1 MARIEM
7 DRTVRPAVS
16 APWFA
21 ALPGRRGVASVMA
34 MLFMVVFSALALGFY
49 AATTTASQVANNEK
63 TATSARL
70 AAEAGVEFLSY
81 HLASLD
87 IPDNLTPSQIFD
99 EVYMQLATRMDT
111 TPNLGGSRVGY
122 DAVNITIPQVGYVK
136 LDPRGEQ
143 QFRINISLAGDVLV
157 TKVIGRSGGA
167 SIGRGIEIKFQ
178 KATNATAI
186 FNFGVASRGPVS
198 TTGQSTITGLTDP
211 TKGSVLST
219 NTTSATPISIM
230 GKLVSGDLST
240 VSETAAI
247 SWANGTSI
255 GGTSSNMLITRDHI
269 HKGVPEPR
277 FPDVDT
283 TVYATYATNTYV
295 TGMNQLDNVRIPAGT
310 NPSFSGNTLIRGV
323 LYVEAPNRVSFG
335 GNVTV
340 QGMIVVQNGAPLDM
354 TNNLLDFSGSVVH
367 KPASTLPASFGNV
380 RALDGVF
387 VLADKFRVK
396 MWGNFGL
403 VHGHII
409 ASQFQMGGSAEG
421 TIEGSIITTADLP
434 TTIDGSADVVIA
446 STGTTQYPAGVTFGI
461 HYTSIPGSYLEVPAN

>member
-1 MARIEM
+1 
-7 DRTVRPAVS
+7 
-16 APWFA
+16 
-21 ALPGRRGVASVMA
+21 MA

-70 AAEAGVEFLSY
+70 AAEAGVDFLRY

-87 IPDNLTPSQIFD
+87 IPDNLSTSQVFD

-136 LDPRGEQ
+136 VDPRGEQ
-143 QFRINISLAGDVLV
+143 QFRLSMSLAGDVLV
-157 TKVIGRSGGA
+157 AKVIGRSGGA

-178 KATNATAI
+178 KATNAADI
-186 FNFGVASRGPVS
+186 FNFGVASRGPVATS
-198 TTGQSTITGLTDP
+198 GQSTITGLTDP

-240 VSETAAI
+240 VSETATIA
-247 SWANGTSI
+247 WANGTSI
-255 GGTSSNMLITRDHI
+255 GGTASNMLITRDHI

-277 FPDVDT
+277 FPDIDT
-283 TVYATYATNTYV
+283 NVYAQYATNTY
-295 TGMNQLDNVRIPAGT
+295 TSGMTQLDNVRVPAGT
-310 NPSFSGNTLIRGV
+310 NPTFNGSTLIRGV
-323 LYVEAPNRVSFG
+323 MYVEAPNHVSFG

-340 QGMIVVQNGAPLDM
+340 QGMIVVQNGAPLNTS
-354 TNNLLDFSGSVVH
+354 TNVIEFTGSVQH
-367 KPASTLPASFGNV
+367 KQASTLPASFGDV
-380 RALDGVF
+380 RKLDGVF
-387 VLADKFRVK
+387 VLADKFRVR

>member
-1 MARIEM
+1 
-7 DRTVRPAVS
+7 
-16 APWFA
+16 
-21 ALPGRRGVASVMA
+21 MA

-49 AATTTASQVANNEK
+49 AATTTASQVAGNER
-63 TATSARL
+63 TAASARL
-70 AAEAGVEFLSY
+70 AAEAGVDFLRY

-87 IPDNLTPSQIFD
+87 IPANLSPSQVFE
-99 EVYMQLATRMDT
+99 EVEMQLAARLDGTG
-111 TPNLGGSRVGY
+111 NLNGGRVGY
-122 DAVNITIPQVGYVK
+122 DGTNITIPQVGYMKV
-136 LDPRGEQ
+136 DGRGEQ
-143 QFRINISLAGDVLV
+143 QVRLSVSRAGDVLV
-157 TKVIGRSGGA
+157 AKVVGRSGGA

-186 FNFGVASRGPVS
+186 FNFGVASRGPVATS
-198 TTGQSTITGLTDP
+198 GQSTVTGLTDP

-219 NTTSATPISIM
+219 NTTNPTPVSIM
-230 GKLVSGDLST
+230 GKLVSGDVST
-240 VSETAAI
+240 VSATGNVVWG
-247 SWANGTSI
+247 SGTSI
-255 GGTSSNMLITRDHI
+255 GGTSNRTLIATDHV

-277 FPDVDT
+277 FPDIDT
-283 TVYATYATNTYV
+283 TVYAQYATNSYAA
-295 TGMNQLDNVRIPAGT
+295 GMTQLDNVRIPAGT

-340 QGMIVVQNGAPLDM
+340 QGMIVVQNGAPLD
-354 TNNLLDFSGSVVH
+354 TGNNLIDFSGSVVH
-367 KPASTLPASFGNV
+367 KQASTLPASFGDV
-380 RALDGVF
+380 RKLDGVF
-387 VLADKFRVK
+387 VLADKFRVR

-461 HYTSIPGSYLEVPAN
+461 HYTSIPGSYLEVPVN

>member
-1 MARIEM
+1 MTPR
-7 DRTVRPAVS
+7 RTDAAAHAPRPT
-16 APWFA
+16 
-21 ALPGRRGVASVMA
+21 RRGVASVMA

-63 TATSARL
+63 TAAQARL
-70 AAEAGVEFLSY
+70 SAEAGVDFLRY

-87 IPDNLTPSQIFD
+87 IPANLTASQVFE
-99 EVYMQLATRMDT
+99 EVEMQLSARLDGTG
-111 TPNLGGSRVGY
+111 NLNGSRVGY
-122 DAVNITIPQVGYVK
+122 DGTTISIPQVGYVK
-136 LDPRGEQ
+136 LDPQGRQ
-143 QFRINISLAGDVLV
+143 QFRLEITRAGDVLV
-157 TKVIGRSGGA
+157 TKVVGRAGSA
-167 SIGRGIEIKFQ
+167 SLGRGIQIKFQ

-198 TTGQSTITGLTDP
+198 TTGQSTVTGLTDP

-240 VSETAAI
+240 VSETANIA
-247 SWANGTSI
+247 WANGTSI
-255 GGTSSNMLITRDHI
+255 GGTASNMLITRDHI

-283 TVYATYATNTYV
+283 TVYAQYATNPYV
-295 TGMNQLDNVRIPAGT
+295 SGMNQLDNVRIPAGT
-310 NPSFSGNTLIRGV
+310 NPSFTGNTLIRGV

-340 QGMIVVQNGAPLDM
+340 QGMVVVQNGAPLDM
-354 TNNLLDFSGSVVH
+354 TNTLLDFSGSVIH
-367 KPASTLPASFGNV
+367 KPASTLPASFGDV

-387 VLADKFRVK
+387 VLADRFRVR

-461 HYTSIPGSYLEVPAN
+461 HYTSIPGSYLEVPVN